1 MIISISRRTDIA
13 AFYTPWLMERLR
25 AGEVLVPRA
34 HQPGVLERV
43 DLSAEA
49 VDCLVVISKDPVP
62 LLPHLAELRERGL
75 RLAVQMTITG
85 YGPRW
90 EPYVPPAAQSVAVF
104 ARLSQVLGAEWI
116 DWRYDPI
123 LLGDGVTERW
133 HREQFA
139 KLCAALAGLTTRCI
153 VSFVDAYPHL
163 GGVVQP
169 LAEGTMRAMAA
180 DLAETAGHYGL
191 TLTSCAEAVDLSAQ
205 GIQPGACI
213 DGERLSRLLGW
224 QIPAGKAQGQRKDC
238 RCAESIDIG
247 SYDTCLHGCRY
258 CYATTSTALAKERHR
273 LHDPHSPLLW
283 GWPTGQ
289 ESIVQRP
296 MTAGPRQL
304 KLF

>member
-25 AGEVLVPRA
+25 AGEVLVPRV
-34 HQPGVLERV
+34 HQPGILEWV

-49 VDCLVVISKDPVP
+49 VDCLVVISKNPAP
-62 LLPHLAELRERGL
+62 LLPYLTELRERGL

-85 YGPRW
+85 YGRRW
-90 EPYVPPAAQSVAVF
+90 EPFVPSVEQSLAVF
-104 ARLSQVLGAEWI
+104 ERLSQALGPEWV

-123 LLGDGVTERW
+123 LLGEGITERW

-139 KLCAALAGLTTRCI
+139 KLCTALAGLTTRCI

-169 LAEGTMRAMAA
+169 LAEETMHAMAG
-180 DLAETAGHYGL
+180 DLAETAGRCGL
-191 TLTSCAEAVDLSAQ
+191 TLTSCAETVDLSAE

-213 DGERLSRLLGW
+213 DGERLSKLLGW
-224 QIPAGKAQGQRKDC
+224 QIPAGRAQGQRQAC

-258 CYATTSTALAKERHR
+258 CYATTSAALAKDRHQ

-283 GWPTGQ
+283 GRPTGQ
-289 ESIVQRP
+289 EQIVTRP
-296 MTAGPRQL
+296 AAAGPRQL

>member
-1 MIISISRRTDIA
+1 MIITISRRTDIA

-25 AGEVLVPRA
+25 AGEVLVPRT

-43 DLSAEA
+43 DLSSEA
-49 VDCLVVISKDPVP
+49 VDCLVVISKDPAP
-62 LLPHLAELRERGL
+62 LLPHLAELKERGL

-90 EPYVPPAAQSVAVF
+90 EPHVPPAEHTLAVF
-104 ARLSQVLGAEWI
+104 ERFSQALGVEWV

-123 LLGDGVTERW
+123 LLGEGISRQW
-133 HREQFA
+133 HHEQFA
-139 KLCAALAGLTTRCI
+139 RLCAKLAGLTTRCI

-169 LAEGTMRAMAA
+169 LSEETMRAAA
-180 DLAETAGHYGL
+180 SDLAETAARYGL
-191 TLTSCAEAVDLSAQ
+191 TITSCAEAADLSAE
-205 GIQPGACI
+205 GIAPGACI
-213 DGERLSRLLGW
+213 DGERLSKLLGW
-224 QIPAGKAQGQRKDC
+224 QIPAGRAQGQRKAC

-258 CYATTSTALAKERHR
+258 CYATTSTALAKERYR

-289 ESIVQRP
+289 EEIVQRQK
-296 MTAGPRQL
+296 TYGPRQL